1 MRKRIIRWLFG
12 NDIDEYLYVFKH
24 WNDSIDG
31 WGVTI
36 NLAYD
41 ACARNERL
49 IGITE
54 NVINRYKN
62 ILRRAITAYEFE
74 LEQHNYETKTDIHDV
89 VLSEFGMTDEEYN
102 NIMGCKANET
112 LD

>member
-1 MRKRIIRWLFG
+1 MRKRIIEWLFG
-12 NDIDEYLYVFKH
+12 SNLEKYMDILGH
-24 WNDSIDG
+24 WSKSVDG
-31 WGVTI
+31 WGEAI
-36 NLAYD
+36 NIASD

-62 ILRRAITAYEFE
+62 ILRRAIVAYEFE
-74 LEQHNYETKTDIHDV
+74 LEQQDYETEEEIHAV
-89 VLSEFGMTDEEYN
+89 VLNEFGMTDEEYK
-102 NIMGCKANET
+102 NIVERKTNET